1 MSGASCRSTVVPGL
15 LKKLIGRVDTEASK
29 FEFEKDMCSTLVCFT
44 FFQKPFLVNVLLGP
58 IH

>member
-29 FEFEKDMCSTLVCFT
+29 FEFEKEYIQYISMFT